1 MVVDE
6 DTAWIRRS
14 PNEVRL
20 AIHVTVRNEDT
31 RSLYVTP
38 CSHRLQRS
46 ASSGWY
52 TVWATPC
59 FPGRLYSL
67 ALVPGE
73 ATVITIE
80 AHTGVDS
87 SAWPATAE
95 PGLYRVILALTTVPL
110 NVGGHCP
117 DTGSRSGPH
126 DVAICGPGAAG
137 RLLTHCGASGPVQV
151 VGGGCRG

>member
-1 MVVDE
+1 MEMPGPSARLRLAGLLVCGAALGACADSIRPESFTVAMVVDE

-87 SAWPATAE
+87 SAWPATGE

-110 NVGGHCP
+110 NVGAS
-117 DTGSRSGPH
+117 SRH
-126 DVAICGPGAAG
+126 
-137 RLLTHCGASGPVQV
+137 R
-151 VGGGCRG
+151 